1 LESGPASRTLLVF
14 DFDRTL
20 TNGISRPGDEAETAR
35 VVRGGEATVAALRR
49 AHEAGAGLFI
59 ITARRPARLSVEQLF
74 ASMDNAQSALSPF
87 FPRGNCVEF
96 QFGSEQGGVPLARGG
111 SVYAS
116 GYQKAAALAHIV
128 SEQKQEGLRVF
139 FFDDSIVNSYVVG
152 TSAAHHMA
160 GGELAPAVAELTS
173 YWWDS
178 YEEEIGPSPTMGLSS
193 FGTTD
198 SNYSDYMQ
206 HMLLAY
212 GVTSA
217 ERDARIAAYRAAG
230 NLRHGL
236 QRGAKAQGVGAELA
250 SVEAASKASR
260 AKMSGLAETL
270 GARFARGPHPPPA
283 PGAARAPAKGAGG
296 GPASSA
302 GVAGGWRAKAAAQK
316 ARAAAAAALFEGR
329 SAASLPPGP
338 LSAPRWETA
347 FQVGRPAEGT
357 TGGLAFIATL
367 AGAFAV
373 KAAND
378 VAEEFVGTR
387 FLRAAGAPVPGAR
400 VVFPA
405 DAEHASILAAVE
417 AVAKQYSRRGDSE
430 GAMAVMVHVL
440 VGMRKY
446 DGPLLLLELVPAAL
460 ALDEIGTSGE
470 RAAALLLEPAAEG
483 SRARARLE
491 AMGRVWIVDAALHFR
506 DRFASRLSCAGYD
519 AAVACA
525 EGRAPSASREAA
537 PDAAPAATPE
547 QARARMAGNL
557 GNILLTDAPLD
568 GTALVAA
575 GVAAVDSH
583 VKLVR
588 GDASDAAVLAE
599 ARAEAQARLR
609 TELGALLAEARNAA
623 ESGALA
629 TAPSRSLDW
638 LRFTVE
644 SSTGHSLSDG
654 ALAAARL
661 GALHGVA
668 AVPGA
673 VAWARSEL
681 AAARSGDVGGAKWQA
696 ALARI
701 DEEALVEVGQIFE
714 GLFAEH
720 AGLMGKLPPPL
731 AVVGSGGGGGAAAA
745 EPTLLAESELIGAQ
759 PRLWAALSSE
769 LRKALL
775 DERVRGVP
783 AGPHSMEWP
792 GWDA

>member
-1 LESGPASRTLLVF
+1 MELPRLSGSGGLAAAVAAALESGAASRTLLVF

-20 TNGISRPGDEAETAR
+20 TNGISRPGDETAK

-49 AHEAGAGLFI
+49 AHDAGAGLFI
-59 ITARRPARLSVEQLF
+59 VTARRPARLSVEQIF
-74 ASMDNAQSALSPF
+74 ASLDNAQSALSPF
-87 FPRGNCVEF
+87 FPRGDCVEF
-96 QFGSEQGGVPLARGG
+96 RFGSEQGGVPLARGG

-128 SEQKQEGLRVF
+128 SDQKRAGLRVF
-139 FFDDSIVNSYVVG
+139 FFDDSVVNSYVVA
-152 TSAAHHMA
+152 TSAAQHLA
-160 GGELAPAVAELTS
+160 GGALAPAVAELTS

-178 YEEEIGPSPTMGLSS
+178 YDEEMGPGPTMGPSPL
-193 FGTTD
+193 GTAD
-198 SNYSDYMQ
+198 SNYPDHLR
-206 HMLLAY
+206 HMLRAY
-212 GVTSA
+212 GVTAA

-230 NLRHGL
+230 HVRPAVS
-236 QRGAKAQGVGAELA
+236 RGVGAERA
-250 SVEAASKASR
+250 SVEAASKGCR

-270 GARFARGPHPPPA
+270 GARFARGPRPPPA
-283 PGAARAPAKGAGG
+283 PSAGTGG
-296 GPASSA
+296 GLGALLGARRPPPPRASA
-302 GVAGGWRAKAAAQK
+302 GVAGGWRAQAAAQK

-373 KAAND
+373 KAADD

-387 FLRAAGAPVPGAR
+387 FLRAAGAPVPGTR

-417 AVAKQYSRRGDSE
+417 AVAKQYSRRGDAE
-430 GAMAVMVHVL
+430 GAQAVMVHVL
-440 VGMRKY
+440 VGLRKY
-446 DGPLLLLELVPAAL
+446 DGPLLLLELVPAAR
-460 ALDEIGTSGE
+460 ALDEIGS
-470 RAAALLLEPAAEG
+470 AAALLLEPAAG
-483 SRARARLE
+483 TRARARLE
-491 AMGRVWIVDAALHFR
+491 AMGRVWIVDAALHFH

-519 AAVACA
+519 AAAAAYA
-525 EGRAPSASREAA
+525 EGAA
-537 PDAAPAATPE
+537 ADGVT
-547 QARARMAGNL
+547 GNL
-557 GNILLTDAPLD
+557 GNILLTDAPP
-568 GTALVAA
+568 

-588 GDASDAAVLAE
+588 GAASDAAALAA
-599 ARAEAQARLR
+599 ARAEARARLR
-609 TELGALLAEARNAA
+609 TELGALLAEARDAA
-623 ESGALA
+623 GRGALA
-629 TAPSRSLDW
+629 TAPSRSLGW
-638 LRFTVE
+638 LRVTVE

-661 GALHGVA
+661 GALRGVA

-681 AAARSGDVGGAKWQA
+681 EAARRGDVGDADWQA

-701 DEEALVEVGQIFE
+701 DEEALVAVGRIFE
-714 GLFAEH
+714 GLLAEH
-720 AGLMGKLPPPL
+720 AGLMATLPPPPAVP
-731 AVVGSGGGGGAAAA
+731 AVVASGGGGGGGAAVA
-745 EPTLLAESELIGAQ
+745 EPALLAESELIAAE

-783 AGPHSMEWP
+783 AGPHSMQWP
-792 GWDA
+792 GW

>member
-1 LESGPASRTLLVF
+1 MELPRLSGSNGLATAVSAALESGAASRTLLVF

-20 TNGISRPGDEAETAR
+20 TNGISRPGDETAK

-49 AHEAGAGLFI
+49 AHDAGAGLFI
-59 ITARRPARLSVEQLF
+59 VTARRPARLSVEQIF
-74 ASMDNAQSALSPF
+74 ASLDNAQAALSPF
-87 FPRGNCVEF
+87 FPRGDCAEF
-96 QFGSEQGGVPLARGG
+96 RFGDRGGVPLARGG
-111 SVYAS
+111 GVYAS
-116 GYQKAAALAHIV
+116 GYEKAAALAHIV
-128 SEQKQEGLRVF
+128 SAQKRAGLRVF
-139 FFDDSIVNSYVVG
+139 FFDDSVVNSYVVG
-152 TSAAHHMA
+152 TSTALHMA
-160 GGELAPAVAELTS
+160 GRELAPAVTELTS

-178 YEEEIGPSPTMGLSS
+178 YDEEMGLSPTMGPSPL
-193 FGTTD
+193 GTAD
-198 SNYSDYMQ
+198 SNYPDHLR

-212 GVTSA
+212 GVTAA

-230 NLRHGL
+230 HVRPSVP
-236 QRGAKAQGVGAELA
+236 RGVGAERA
-250 SVEAASKASR
+250 SVEAASQASR

-270 GARFARGPHPPPA
+270 GARFARGPRPPPA
-283 PGAARAPAKGAGG
+283 PGGARAPGLGALLGARR
-296 GPASSA
+296 PPPPRAA
-302 GVAGGWRAKAAAQK
+302 GVAGDWRAQAAAQK

-338 LSAPRWETA
+338 LAAPRWETA

-373 KAAND
+373 KAADD

-417 AVAKQYSRRGDSE
+417 AVAKQYSRRGDAE
-430 GAMAVMVHVL
+430 GAQAVMVHVL
-440 VGMRKY
+440 VGLRKY
-446 DGPLLLLELVPAAL
+446 DGPLLLLELVPAAR
-460 ALDEIGTSGE
+460 AFDEIGAS
-470 RAAALLLEPAAEG
+470 AAHLLEPAAG

-491 AMGRVWIVDAALHFR
+491 AMGRVWVVDAALHFH

-519 AAVACA
+519 AAAAAYA
-525 EGRAPSASREAA
+525 EG
-537 PDAAPAATPE
+537 AT
-547 QARARMAGNL
+547 ADGVTGNL
-557 GNILLTDAPLD
+557 GNILLTDAPP
-568 GTALVAA
+568 A
-575 GVAAVDSH
+575 VAAVDSH

-588 GDASDAAVLAE
+588 GTASDAAALAA
-599 ARAEAQARLR
+599 ARAEARARLR
-609 TELGALLAEARNAA
+609 TELGALLAEARDAA
-623 ESGALA
+623 ERGALA
-629 TAPSRSLDW
+629 TAPSRSLGW
-638 LRFTVE
+638 LRVTVE

-661 GALHGVA
+661 GALRGVA

-681 AAARSGDVGGAKWQA
+681 AAARRGDAGDAAWQA

-701 DEEALVEVGQIFE
+701 DEEALVAVGRVFE
-714 GLFAEH
+714 GLLAEH
-720 AGLMGKLPPPL
+720 AGLMATLPPPPAVPAVVEPPPPPL
-731 AVVGSGGGGGAAAA
+731 A
-745 EPTLLAESELIGAQ
+745 LLAESELIAAE

-769 LRKALL
+769 LRNALL

-783 AGPHSMEWP
+783 AGPHSMQWP
-792 GWDA
+792 GW